1 MDIFKDLCE
10 KAKHTAKMVGEISSD
25 MVEIGKLRLQITN
38 LENEIRRL
46 KTEIGQHFYKAYSED
61 EEIPYEKILSICEE
75 IKEKYTKI
83 EEIREKIDSI
93 SL

>member
-1 MDIFKDLCE
+1 MDIFKDLSE

-75 IKEKYTKI
+75 IKEKYAKI